1 MAPQT
6 PTAPTAGGSRLPGT
20 SFADAVARLHA
31 DLRRDGVPV
40 ADMRRAASLEL
51 LYAGAADLGRV
62 APERAGGQ
70 PIRRLED
77 EPRVVAR
84 PVAPMA
90 RGGSRLRAFLD
101 GSQRTFLVWRLGLV
115 PVAATVAAAA
125 VLTRDRAGN
134 PAIAPGTLRL
144 EHAWLIPSGTGEPAV
159 DDLLARLDAHGMRV
173 IDPVARA
180 ARDEEEYAAV
190 AGDYGKMIEAAY
202 VAARAVREQLEI
214 ALLDD
219 WASAA
224 GRDDD
229 GWLVVDG
236 RLRLAVPRAVGL
248 VKDLSNQH
256 LAGLEAIELFGL
268 PPGHRTTAFVPS
280 DRRRRPVPAA
290 DEARA
295 RTFAPAAID
304 EHAPTLWYLRMHDA
318 TGQDARHALVRVEA
332 PPDVRETAAI
342 DELSAW
348 LLAEKTPRATADARW
363 ATLLYPVHYLEQVL
377 KRRVAAD
384 TRGWPA

>member
-1 MAPQT
+1 
-6 PTAPTAGGSRLPGT
+6 
-20 SFADAVARLHA
+20 VARLHA

-62 APERAGGQ
+62 AAERAGGQ
-70 PIRRLED
+70 AIRRLEG

-84 PVAPMA
+84 PVAPA
-90 RGGSRLRAFLD
+90 TRGVSRLRAFLD

-144 EHAWLIPSGTGEPAV
+144 EHAWLVPARTGEPAV
-159 DDLLARLDAHGMRV
+159 DNLLARLADRGMRV
-173 IDPVARA
+173 IDPVDRTART
-180 ARDEEEYAAV
+180 DDEYAAV
-190 AGDYGKMIEAAY
+190 AGDYGKMVEAAY
-202 VAARAVREQLEI
+202 VAARAVREELEI
-214 ALLDD
+214 GLLDD

-256 LAGLEAIELFGL
+256 LAGLEAVELFGL
-268 PPGHRTTAFVPS
+268 PPGYRTTAFVPS
-280 DRRRRPVPAA
+280 DRRRRPEVA
-290 DEARA
+290 
-295 RTFAPAAID
+295 TFAPAAID

-332 PPDVRETAAI
+332 PPDVREGAAI
-342 DELSAW
+342 DELSGW

-363 ATLLYPVHYLEQVL
+363 ATLLYPVHYLVQVL